1 MVEISTGGA
10 TWSLTGQYCPF
21 ILREQVSPG
30 CPARWIIN
38 LAALVPTAEAVGFA
52 CGVVVHQCGT
62 MKQEGGRHNII
73 GKSASGRGASPGPIL
88 YLVGIPTD
96 GLHIQCH

>member
-38 LAALVPTAEAVGFA
+38 LAALVPTAEVAGFA
-52 CGVVVHQCGT
+52 CGVVVNQGDT
-62 MKQEGGRHNII
+62 AKQEGGTTL
-73 GKSASGRGASPGPIL
+73 SASPPAVGAQA
-88 YLVGIPTD
+88 LVPSYI
-96 GLHIQCH
+96 